1 MPIASCDD
9 QSGIA
14 VTTSDAA
21 ALTPLNQAIEAVLAH
36 RANTATLL
44 NQTLGID
51 PDCALAHLIVGFA
64 QKILAQS
71 ERDELA
77 RAAFAR
83 AECSI
88 NERGGTA
95 REVHLLAA
103 LDEWCAGNMRASAD
117 LLEAEVARCP
127 TDILTLK
134 LTHAIQFMLG
144 DRAGMHRVLTKATG
158 AWSDDLPL
166 AGYVHGCMAFA
177 FEEIGEFDKAEAIGR
192 HGLDLAPGDVWGAHA
207 VAHTFEM
214 RRQPLQGVAWLDRY
228 LGQLDGCGNFSF
240 HIEWHRCL
248 FLIQLGQLDAALD
261 AYDGAVRI
269 KQTDDF
275 RDISNAASLLWR
287 LEYNGMNVG
296 LRWHE
301 LADLAE
307 RRITDDALTF
317 ARLHYLMAMIGDHRW
332 PAAKAMVAQMQHEAA
347 TPVANET
354 VPTQHI
360 VLARIG
366 ASMAQ
371 SMLDIGERDFRSAV
385 DRFMPVRS
393 EMLSLGGSNAQRDVF
408 QQMLIAAAVSA
419 GRLEDA
425 AILIAEREALCGS
438 GRRQTMGPMRKK
450 LVSYGH
456 RHASAVSN

>member
-1 MPIASCDD
+1 MPLASYDD
-9 QSGIA
+9 RSGIA
-14 VTTSDAA
+14 VTISDAA
-21 ALTPLNQAIEAVLAH
+21 AITPLNQAIEAVLAH

-44 NQTLGID
+44 NQTLAID
-51 PDCALAHLIVGFA
+51 ADCALAHLIVGFA

-83 AECSI
+83 AACSI
-88 NERGGTA
+88 NQRGGTA
-95 REVHLLAA
+95 REVQLLAA
-103 LDEWCAGNMRASAD
+103 LDEWCAGNMRASAE
-117 LLEAEVARCP
+117 LLEAQVARCP

-134 LTHAIQFMLG
+134 LSHAIQFMLG
-144 DRAGMHRVLTKATG
+144 DRTGMHRILTKAAQ
-158 AWSDDLPL
+158 AWSDDMPL

-177 FEEIGEFDKAEAIGR
+177 FEEMGEFDKAEAIGR

-214 RRQPLQGVAWLDRY
+214 RRQPLQGVAWLDRN

-240 HIEWHRCL
+240 HIEWHRGL

-261 AYDGAVRI
+261 AYDRSVRI

-287 LEYNGMNVG
+287 LEYNGLNVG

-332 PAAKAMVAQMQHEAA
+332 PAAKAMVAQMQREAA
-347 TPVANET
+347 TPVASET
-354 VPTQHI
+354 VPTQHLI
-360 VLARIG
+360 LARIG
-366 ASMAQ
+366 ANMAQ
-371 SMLDIGERDFRSAV
+371 SMLDIGERDFRSAI

-393 EMLSLGGSNAQRDVF
+393 EVLSLGGSNAQRDVF

-425 AILIAEREALCGS
+425 AILISEREALCGGS
-438 GRRQTMGPMRKK
+438 R
-450 LVSYGH
+450 
-456 RHASAVSN
+456 RHAMGRTGRKSLGRNQPRAFALGN